1 MTIARQVQR
10 HSVCVIEPD
19 LVSGTRPPHSG
30 AVDAGV
36 GSSMLLMGWSAPMS
50 LLKWAI
56 VFLIFAGIAGLLGF
70 TGIAAGAED
79 ISKFLFFVF
88 LVVFA
93 VIGIMAVTAFKT
105 VT

>member
-1 MTIARQVQR
+1 MTGAWELSR
-10 HSVCVIEPD
+10 HSICVIKRD
-19 LVSGTRPPHSG
+19 LVSDIRPSHWG
-30 AVDAGV
+30 AVGV
-36 GSSMLLMGWSAPMS
+36 GFGSITFLLGWSAPMS

-79 ISKFLFFVF
+79 ISKILFFVF

>member
-1 MTIARQVQR
+1 VTIARQMQR

-19 LVSGTRPPHSG
+19 LVSGIRSSHSP

-36 GSSMLLMGWSAPMS
+36 GSTMFLLGWSAPMS